1 MSEEVKNTNVT
12 TEETPAVTNGEHQPV
27 LTKKDLFQC
36 GRRWLLGSSTFN
48 YENQMATTCV
58 FSQMKALRKMYP
70 DDEDYKK
77 SLKNQFRYFN
87 INPPMGSIL
96 LGMTLAVED
105 KQGIS
110 ALNTVNDMKVSLMG
124 SISGIGDTIMWA
136 LIPTVF
142 GSIAAYMGQ
151 EGNPAGLALY
161 VLANLVIFVCKFF
174 LWDLGY
180 NMGAKLITSLSN
192 TLNALTEAA
201 SVLGLTVVGFLIA
214 TTVTINLGVSFSYGD
229 VVLDL
234 QTGIL
239 DSIFPCILPIF
250 ATWGVYKLIRKKV
263 SLTWII
269 LGIIVISMLGAATGI
284 LA

>member
-1 MSEEVKNTNVT
+1 MSKE
-12 TEETPAVTNGEHQPV
+12 PV

-36 GRRWLLGSSTFN
+36 ARRWLLGSSTFN

-58 FSQMKALRKMYP
+58 YSQMKALRKMYP
-70 DDEDYKK
+70 NDEDYKK

-96 LGMTLAVED
+96 LGMTLAIED
-105 KQGIS
+105 REGLD
-110 ALNTVNDMKVSLMG
+110 ALDTVNDMKVSLMG

-151 EGNPAGLALY
+151 EGNPFGLILY
-161 VLANLVIFVCKFF
+161 VLANLAIFVGKFF
-174 LWDLGY
+174 LWDAGY
-180 NMGAKLITSLSN
+180 HMGSRLITAMSSTLS
-192 TLNALTEAA
+192 ALTEAA
-201 SVLGLTVVGFLIA
+201 SILGLTVVGFLIA
-214 TTVTINLGVSFSYGD
+214 TTVDINLGLTFTMGD
-229 VVLDL
+229 VAMDV
-234 QTGIL
+234 QTGVL
-239 DSIFPCILPIF
+239 DSIFPCILPIC
-250 ATWGVYKLIRKKV
+250 ATYIVYKLIKNKV
-263 SLTWII
+263 NLTWII

>member
-1 MSEEVKNTNVT
+1 MSKE
-12 TEETPAVTNGEHQPV
+12 PV

-105 KQGIS
+105 REGIDS
-110 ALNTVNDMKVSLMG
+110 LETVNDMKVSLMG

-142 GSIAAYMGQ
+142 GSIAAYMGAQ
-151 EGNPAGLALY
+151 GNPVGLILY
-161 VLANLVIFVCKFF
+161 VCANLAIFIAKFF

-180 NMGAKLITSLSN
+180 TMGARLITSLST

-214 TTVTINLGVSFSYGD
+214 TTVNIQLGVTFSFGD

-239 DSIFPCILPIF
+239 DSIFPCILPIC
-250 ATWGVYKLIRKKV
+250 ATYIVYKLIKNKV
-263 SLTWII
+263 NLTYII
-269 LGIIVISMLGAATGI
+269 LGIIVIAMIGAATGI
-284 LA
+284 LV

>member
-1 MSEEVKNTNVT
+1 MSKE
-12 TEETPAVTNGEHQPV
+12 PV

-36 GRRWLLGSSTFN
+36 ARRWLLGSSTFN

-105 KQGIS
+105 SEGIDS
-110 ALNTVNDMKVSLMG
+110 LDTVNDMKVSLMG

-142 GSIAAYMGQ
+142 GSIAAYMGVQ
-151 EGNPAGLALY
+151 GNPVGLILY
-161 VLANLVIFVCKFF
+161 VLANLVIFVAKFF
-174 LWDLGY
+174 FWDLGY
-180 NMGAKLITSLSN
+180 SMGAKLITTLST

-214 TTVTINLGVSFSYGD
+214 TTVNINLGVTFTFGD

-234 QTGIL
+234 QTGVL
-239 DSIFPCILPIF
+239 DSIFPCILPIC
-250 ATWGVYKLIRKKV
+250 ATFIVYKLIKNKV
-263 SLTWII
+263 NLTWII
-269 LGIIVISMLGAATGI
+269 LGIIVIAMLGAATGI

>member
-1 MSEEVKNTNVT
+1 MSKE
-12 TEETPAVTNGEHQPV
+12 PV
-27 LTKKDLFQC
+27 LTKKDLFEC
-36 GRRWLLGSSTFN
+36 GCRWLLGSSTFN

-96 LGMTLAVED
+96 LGMTLAIED
-105 KQGIS
+105 HEGID
-110 ALNTVNDMKVSLMG
+110 ALETVNDMKVSLMG

-151 EGNPAGLALY
+151 EGNPVGLALY
-161 VLANLVIFVCKFF
+161 VIANLVIFVAKFF
-174 LWDLGY
+174 LWDAGY
-180 NMGAKLITSLSN
+180 TMGSSLIQSMSN

-201 SVLGLTVVGFLIA
+201 SILGLTVVGFLIP
-214 TTVTINLGVSFSYGD
+214 TTVSIALGVTFSFGD
-229 VVLDL
+229 VVLDV

-239 DSIFPCILPIF
+239 DSIFPSLLSIL
-250 ATWGVYKLIRKKV
+250 ATWIVYTLIKKKV
-263 SLTWII
+263 NLTYII
-269 LGIIVISMLGAATGI
+269 LGIILIGFIGAATGI
-284 LA
+284 LAV